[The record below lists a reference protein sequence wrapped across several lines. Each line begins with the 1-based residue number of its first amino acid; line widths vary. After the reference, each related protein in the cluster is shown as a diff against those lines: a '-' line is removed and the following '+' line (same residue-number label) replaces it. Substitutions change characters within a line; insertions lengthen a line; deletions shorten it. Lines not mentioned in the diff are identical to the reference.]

1 MNDIHDKYKNYK
13 KFYTPYYPRTPT
25 PLPPSEFYS
34 RCGVTFGLA
43 LKMVIDSTQQISAA
57 IALISLNVNN
67 RQDGREREGNGIRRE
82 EGGWVF
88 VVVGGAKRGFHGAH

>member
-1 MNDIHDKYKNYK
+1 
-13 KFYTPYYPRTPT
+13 
-25 PLPPSEFYS
+25 
-34 RCGVTFGLA
+34 
-43 LKMVIDSTQQISAA
+43 MVIDSTQQISAA

-82 EGGWVF
+82 EGWWVF

>member
-1 MNDIHDKYKNYK
+1 
-13 KFYTPYYPRTPT
+13 
-25 PLPPSEFYS
+25 
-34 RCGVTFGLA
+34 
-43 LKMVIDSTQQISAA
+43 MVIDSTQQISAA